1 MSIPVSVTR
10 TLEQAS
16 LLLEADAELPSI
28 ASLVAG
34 EPIRGSWW
42 AHPLAHE
49 IYDVCVAVDHRDD
62 VVTVKLLKGKVT
74 HVARALWPAL
84 LTVGLQRAPWQ
95 SRGLNADAQTLLR
108 RVSREGETRLDQI
121 RWRGKRKPGVVARE
135 LEARLLV
142 FSEEFHT
149 EQGRHAKSLVDWNL
163 FRRRHR
169 LAPMASLD
177 AAQRVLEDAAMR
189 LDARAP
195 GALPWR

>member
-1 MSIPVSVTR
+1 MSIPAPVTR
-10 TLEQAS
+10 TLEQAG
-16 LLLEADAELPSI
+16 LLLQADAELPSI

-74 HVARALWPAL
+74 HVARPLWPAL
-84 LTVGLQRAPWQ
+84 VTIGLERSPWQ
-95 SRGLNADAQTLLR
+95 RRGLKTDARRLLG
-108 RVSREGETRLDQI
+108 RVSRENEVRLDQLG
-121 RWRGKRKPGVVARE
+121 WRGKRKQGVVARE

-149 EQGRHAKSLVDWNL
+149 EQGRHTKSLVDWNL
-163 FRRRHR
+163 FRRRCR
-169 LAPMASLD
+169 LSPMASLE
-177 AAQRVLEDAAMR
+177 AAERVLEEAALQ
-189 LDARAP
+189 LDVRAP